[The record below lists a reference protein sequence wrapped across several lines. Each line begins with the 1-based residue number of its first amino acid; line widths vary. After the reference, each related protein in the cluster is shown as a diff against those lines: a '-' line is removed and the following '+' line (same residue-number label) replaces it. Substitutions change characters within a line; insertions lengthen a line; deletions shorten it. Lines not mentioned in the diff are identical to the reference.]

1 MPIRVFWV
9 SLFFGLV
16 GLFGRPSPFFPRPSG
31 LFFFG
36 FGFVMSRARTF
47 PCTVS
52 VDVSGLAAQGSSR
65 PDVVSA
71 IVDQFGTMPIA
82 AVQFFGTEAKVTFER
97 QEHKRSVMQHQSVCI
112 RGVDCDIRGGGP
124 RPQNVLIY
132 NFPFEIGHDVVK
144 AALSFF
150 GDVEYVRFRH
160 WTHLTVVC
168 DGVRTVRMV
177 RTQAIPRNLIIDG
190 FPVKVSYVG
199 QEPEC
204 DICGKKGHIARSC
217 DMRGKCMECKQPGH
231 FQRNCPVRRR
241 RLANPDLDLPEVGE
255 SVVSVPGMPESASAG
270 AATVVVDSA
279 PAGLPAEIPD
289 GAGSSEAGD
298 ASSQAVSQ
306 SILAGVSAP
315 CDLSESV
322 DSRDNQL
329 DELVSLGSIGAGTNC
344 SDSLFGAVI
353 TTPNSNLSGDHP
365 PNSDLSVVNVNKS
378 SDNAISNDIANSGNS
393 GISKDI
399 VNSESSKSG
408 NSGISNDIV
417 NSESNM
423 NDDSNVSVMQSN
435 NDISSVD
442 NDEVN
447 ENVYETSSE
456 GLLSD
461 EDSGDNDSDDED
473 EPGVNVP
480 SANIVS
486 PGSSLSGLS
495 GLSGSR
501 PPQSRL
507 PVAVGKGSST
517 TISSKI
523 PKVPGAG
530 VRKASSSR
538 PAGLSLGMPK
548 AAEDWGEL
556 SQRRR

>member
-1 MPIRVFWV
+1 MPPPVPLLAGFGWSPRPLLGVAHKGFFWV
-9 SLFFGLV
+9 SLLFGLV

-31 LFFFG
+31 LYFFG
-36 FGFVMSRARTF
+36 FGIVMSRARTF

-97 QEHKRSVMQHQSVCI
+97 QEHKRSVMQHKSVCI

-160 WTHLTVVC
+160 WTHLTDVC
-168 DGVRTVRMV
+168 DGVCTVRMV

-241 RLANPDLDLPEVGE
+241 RLANPDLDLPEVSE

-270 AATVVVDSA
+270 AATVAVDSA

-289 GAGSSEAGD
+289 GAGSSEVGD

-344 SDSLFGAVI
+344 SDSLFGAVV

-365 PNSDLSVVNVNKS
+365 PNSNLSVVNVNKS
-378 SDNAISNDIANSGNS
+378 SDNA
-393 GISKDI
+393 
-399 VNSESSKSG
+399 
-408 NSGISNDIV
+408 ISNDIV

-423 NDDSNVSVMQSN
+423 NDDSNVSDMQSN
-435 NDISSVD
+435 NDFSSVD

-480 SANIVS
+480 SVNIVS

-501 PPQSRL
+501 PPQCRL

-538 PAGLSLGMPK
+538 PAGLSLGMRK

>member
-1 MPIRVFWV
+1 MGL
-9 SLFFGLV
+9 SLFWLGWAFW
-16 GLFGRPSPFFPRPSG
+16 SPFSFFPPPVRAL
-31 LFFFG
+31 LFWFG
-36 FGFVMSRARTF
+36 IVMSRARTF

-52 VDVSGLAAQGSSR
+52 VDVSGLTAQGSSR
-65 PDVVSA
+65 PDVVSV

-144 AALSFF
+144 AALSVF

-160 WTHLTVVC
+160 WTHLTDVC

-177 RTQAIPRNLIIDG
+177 RTRAIPRNLIIDG

-217 DMRGKCMECKQPGH
+217 DMQGKCMECKQPGH
-231 FQRNCPVRRR
+231 FQRNCPVHRR
-241 RLANPDLDLPEVGE
+241 RLANPDLDLPEVSE

-270 AATVVVDSA
+270 AATVAVDSA

-289 GAGSSEAGD
+289 GAGSSEVGD

-344 SDSLFGAVI
+344 SDSLFGAVV

-365 PNSDLSVVNVNKS
+365 PNSNLSVVNVNKS
-378 SDNAISNDIANSGNS
+378 SDNAISNDIVNSGNS
-393 GISKDI
+393 GISNDI

-423 NDDSNVSVMQSN
+423 NDDSNVSDMQSN
-435 NDISSVD
+435 NDFSSVD

-473 EPGVNVP
+473 ETGVNVP
-480 SANIVS
+480 SVNIVS

-495 GLSGSR
+495 RLSGSR
-501 PPQSRL
+501 PPQSKL

-538 PAGLSLGMPK
+538 PAGLSLGMRK

-556 SQRRR
+556 SQCRR